1 MPSEFLAALE
11 RPNDERR
18 EAADRAEAART
29 HSDDKLANPG
39 DYECPE
45 CKHITLRRTATKCTR
60 GLWCGSGLPERLG
73 WTDPERAS
81 GGHNRGEQRGDK
93 HHPGGRRKKAGIE
106 RHVVS

>member
-1 MPSEFLAALE
+1 MRRVVMIVAIALSHS
-11 RPNDERR
+11 RSRVRVPQR
-18 EAADRAEAART
+18 ART
-29 HSDDKLANPG
+29 HSDYKLADPG
-39 DYECPE
+39 DYEWPE

-93 HHPGGRRKKAGIE
+93 HHPRGRRKKAGIK